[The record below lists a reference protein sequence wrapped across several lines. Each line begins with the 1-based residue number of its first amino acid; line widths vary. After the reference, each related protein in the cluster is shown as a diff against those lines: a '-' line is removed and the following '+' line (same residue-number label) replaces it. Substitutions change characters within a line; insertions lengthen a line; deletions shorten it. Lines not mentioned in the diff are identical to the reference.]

1 MATALNRGEFDRSR
15 TQADPD
21 HACGRAQ
28 AICSQH
34 ALANRSVQGC
44 PETPLRTPGCVTSS
58 APPALGMAMDRV
70 TMPVARWD
78 HGRPG
83 ESRTS

>member
-1 MATALNRGEFDRSR
+1 MATALNRRELGRSQ
-15 TQADPD
+15 TQAAPD

-44 PETPLRTPGCVTSS
+44 PETPLCTLGCATSG
-58 APPALGMAMDRV
+58 APPALRMAVDRV
-70 TMPVARWD
+70 TMPAARWD
-78 HGRPG
+78 PG
-83 ESRTS
+83 LL